1 MRVIKEMVDYRKL
14 AYKLSKSTAGE
25 RETMLNLG
33 AYRMGAKKWC
43 PKHGN
48 LEHKLRNTK
57 GLKILC

>member
-1 MRVIKEMVDYRKL
+1 MVDYRKL